1 MKDGIGE
8 GYTRED
14 HSSLANQL
22 ISAYAKVQDAVS
34 LASVIG
40 EDELSEIDKKYL
52 EFGKA
57 FENRFINQ
65 GANENRT
72 IEETLDLGW
81 EILTVLPES
90 ELDRV
95 SGELIEK
102 YYRPAK
108 EK

>member
-1 MKDGIGE
+1 MSFL
-8 GYTRED
+8 T
-14 HSSLANQL
+14 
-22 ISAYAKVQDAVS
+22 
-34 LASVIG
+34 
-40 EDELSEIDKKYL
+40 
-52 EFGKA
+52 
-57 FENRFINQ
+57 
-65 GANENRT
+65 ANENRT